1 MKKFIQ
7 IIFVTIITA
16 ECFMF
21 FGGYMLF
28 DFSKRFFTAT
38 AAVAFLISV
47 VIYAFAEQQEKI
59 SKLEKRIASLEE
71 SINKKE

>member
-7 IIFVTIITA
+7 IMLVTIITA
-16 ECFMF
+16 ECFVF

-38 AAVAFLISV
+38 AAVAFLLSV
-47 VIYAFAEQQEKI
+47 VIYAFEEQNEKI
-59 SKLEKRIASLEE
+59 SKLENRMSLLEE
-71 SINKKE
+71 IINKKD

>member
-7 IIFVTIITA
+7 IMLVTIITA
-16 ECFMF
+16 ECFVF

-38 AAVAFLISV
+38 AAVAFLVSV
-47 VIYAFAEQQEKI
+47 VIYAFEEQNEKI
-59 SKLEKRIASLEE
+59 SKLEKRIALLEE
-71 SINKKE
+71 IINKKD

>member
-7 IIFVTIITA
+7 IMLVTIITA
-16 ECFMF
+16 ECFVF

-38 AAVAFLISV
+38 AAVAFLLSV
-47 VIYAFAEQQEKI
+47 VIYAFEEQNEKI
-59 SKLEKRIASLEE
+59 SKLEKRIALIEE
-71 SINKKE
+71 IINKKD

>member
-7 IIFVTIITA
+7 ILFVTVITA

-38 AAVAFLISV
+38 ASAAFLISV
-47 VIYAFAEQQEKI
+47 IIYVFAEQNQKI
-59 SKLEKRIASLEE
+59 SELEKRVKNLEE
-71 SINKKE
+71 IINKKQ

>member
-7 IIFVTIITA
+7 IMLVTIITP
-16 ECFMF
+16 ECFVF

-38 AAVAFLISV
+38 AAVAFLLSV
-47 VIYAFAEQQEKI
+47 VIYAFEEQNEKI
-59 SKLEKRIASLEE
+59 SKLENRISLLEE
-71 SINKKE
+71 IINKKD

>member
-7 IIFVTIITA
+7 IILVTIITA
-16 ECFMF
+16 ECFVF

-38 AAVAFLISV
+38 AAVAFLVSV
-47 VIYAFAEQQEKI
+47 VIYAFAEQNEKI
-59 SKLEKRIASLEE
+59 SKLEKRIALLEE
-71 SINKKE
+71 IINKKD

>member
-7 IIFVTIITA
+7 IMLVTIITA
-16 ECFMF
+16 ECFVF

-38 AAVAFLISV
+38 AAVAFLLSV
-47 VIYAFAEQQEKI
+47 VICAFEEQNEKI
-59 SKLEKRIASLEE
+59 SKLEKRIALLEE
-71 SINKKE
+71 IINKKD

>member
-7 IIFVTIITA
+7 IMLVTIITA
-16 ECFMF
+16 ECFVF

-38 AAVAFLISV
+38 AAVAFLLSV
-47 VIYAFAEQQEKI
+47 VIYAFEEQNEKI
-59 SKLEKRIASLEE
+59 SKLENRISLLEE
-71 SINKKE
+71 IINKKD

>member
-7 IIFVTIITA
+7 IMLVTIITA
-16 ECFMF
+16 ECFVF

-38 AAVAFLISV
+38 AAVAFLLSV
-47 VIYAFAEQQEKI
+47 VIYAFEERNEKI
-59 SKLEKRIASLEE
+59 SKLEKRIALIEE
-71 SINKKE
+71 IINKKD

>member
-7 IIFVTIITA
+7 ILIVTVITA

-38 AAVAFLISV
+38 ASVAFLISV
-47 VIYAFAEQQEKI
+47 IIYVFAEQNQKI
-59 SKLEKRIASLEE
+59 SELEKRIKNLEE
-71 SINKKE
+71 IINKKQ

>member
-7 IIFVTIITA
+7 IMLVTIITA
-16 ECFMF
+16 ECFVF

-38 AAVAFLISV
+38 AAVAFLLSV
-47 VIYAFAEQQEKI
+47 VIYAFAEQYEKI
-59 SKLEKRIASLEE
+59 SKLEKRIALLEE
-71 SINKKE
+71 IINKKD